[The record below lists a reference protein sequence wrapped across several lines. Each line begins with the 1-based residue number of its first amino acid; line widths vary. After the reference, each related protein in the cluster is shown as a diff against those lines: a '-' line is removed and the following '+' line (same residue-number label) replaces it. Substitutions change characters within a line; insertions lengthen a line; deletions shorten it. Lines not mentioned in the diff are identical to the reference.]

1 MRGLGTKN
9 DVEDVTV
16 AIPYTLSA
24 YEHGK
29 CRTVLCS
36 VRFFVLSPK
45 DIAGGAHFAHRG
57 YGRRLEFLK
66 FATHARGWNSL
77 LRVRVLF

>member
-16 AIPYTLSA
+16 AVPYTSA
-24 YEHGK
+24 YKHGK
-29 CRTVLCS
+29 CRTILCG

-57 YGRRLEFLK
+57 YGCRPELLK
-66 FATHARGWNSL
+66 ITTHA
-77 LRVRVLF
+77 